1 MASRNYFTA
10 PSLWQSIADFYTHLP
25 EEHHPGASVPPLLRT
40 VLFYAGI
47 ILLLVLVACSI
58 IVTRKIEL
66 HLTELSE
73 L

>member
-1 MASRNYFTA
+1 LNHAEIKPYCRAHETVVEIMVAGVA
-10 PSLWQSIADFYTHLP
+10 GIAKLYLDGNTH
-25 EEHHPGASVPPLLRT
+25 

-58 IVTRKIEL
+58 IVTGKIEL
-66 HLTELSE
+66 HLTELSG

>member
-1 MASRNYFTA
+1 MVAGVA
-10 PSLWQSIADFYTHLP
+10 GIAKFYLGGNTY
-25 EEHHPGASVPPLLRT
+25 

>member
-1 MASRNYFTA
+1 MAA
-10 PSLWQSIADFYTHLP
+10 DIAGIAKLYLDGNTH
-25 EEHHPGASVPPLLRT
+25 
-40 VLFYAGI
+40 VLFYTGI

-58 IVTRKIEL
+58 IVTSKDKV